1 MNLDNR
7 TARRRRHRPRR
18 RDAADVSDARRLLGG
33 GHRRSSPAGKREIL
47 IDLTP
52 VTYVDSATIGCLM
65 DLYRQVHGAGGQLK
79 LSGVQKRVE
88 TMLTMTGAQNFIE
101 IHADEP
107 SAVKSFG
114 ALAMRTIKTTTGADD
129 RARRRPAGRHG
140 SALSRSDR
148 QARARAHRSRTW

>member
-1 MNLDNR
+1 MNVHTEQSGGVAIVR
-7 TARRRRHRPRR
+7 
-18 RDAADVSDARRLLGG
+18 VGDARLMYPMLGDF
-33 GHRRSSPAGKREIL
+33 SAAVNSLVASGKRDIL

-65 DLYRQVHGAGGQLK
+65 DLYRQISSAGGHLK

-88 TMLTMTGAQNFIE
+88 TMLTLTGAQNFIE

-114 ALAMRTIKTTTGADD
+114 VEPCASSK
-129 RARRRPAGRHG
+129 RPPA
-140 SALSRSDR
+140 SPSRSTAISSPSWKR
-148 QARARAHRSRTW
+148 CTAK

>member
-1 MNLDNR
+1 MNVKTEQSGPVSIVRVGETRLMYPILSDFSSAV
-7 TARRRRHRPRR
+7 TALLASGRRH
-18 RDAADVSDARRLLGG
+18 
-33 GHRRSSPAGKREIL
+33 IL
-47 IDLTP
+47 IDLAP

-88 TMLTMTGAQNFIE
+88 TMLTLTGAQNFLE

-114 ALAMRTIKTTTGADD
+114 A
-129 RARRRPAGRHG
+129 
-140 SALSRSDR
+140 
-148 QARARAHRSRTW
+148 